1 MFMPRVE
8 LLADSD
14 FEPAAV
20 PRVDGLNLLGA
31 AGRQKLCLH
40 SRDIPEVLL
49 CLLVQVVTKNG
60 QPLFRYISVRSQRTG
75 IEKALLLMHT
85 ELAVILRLEKDIHA
99 MIVWRSLVRKHKLP

>member
-85 ELAVILRLEKDIHA
+85 WYIIDCNPSVEKGHPRDDLMALSH
-99 MIVWRSLVRKHKLP
+99 PET